1 MRHGRSRTRR
11 VLSAAFAT
19 VSLSLL
25 TVAGAAVAHEEVAS
39 TDGTL
44 TCCSK

>member
-1 MRHGRSRTRR
+1 MRQDRSRTRR
-11 VLSAAFAT
+11 AFSAALAT

-25 TVAGAAVAHEEVAS
+25 TVAGATVGHADVAS
-39 TDGTL
+39 TDGTI